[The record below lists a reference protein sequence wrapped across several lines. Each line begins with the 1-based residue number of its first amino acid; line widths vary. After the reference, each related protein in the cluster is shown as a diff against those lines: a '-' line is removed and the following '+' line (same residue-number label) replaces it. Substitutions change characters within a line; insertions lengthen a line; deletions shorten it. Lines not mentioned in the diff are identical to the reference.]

1 MWEKSTWRNIPQ
13 KPSAPEMIDA
23 IKDGGGDWPQCIM
36 NYQRVPFHN
45 KIWDTDIPCKLESY
59 LNYLRLHL

>member
-1 MWEKSTWRNIPQ
+1 
-13 KPSAPEMIDA
+13 MIDA
-23 IKDGGGDWPQCIM
+23 IEDGGGDWPQCIM